1 MTTND
6 TVTLEQ
12 QRQRRKRVNRI
23 KTGII
28 LTIVIWMLASLL
40 AIILLSVQVVR
51 LNHRIERLEAALNDS
66 VSADVSFVDTEDA
79 GDVLETDTQ
88 AASGTQLDYD
98 TIETGIDTPD
108 NMAEPGD
115 MHQVYLTFNGTPNE
129 NTMAILDVLK
139 EYQVKATF
147 FVDGNASEEM
157 REVYKRIVEDG
168 HTLGMHSY
176 SNQFST
182 IYASTDAFYED
193 YSKISDYLEQV
204 TGEKSLYYRFPGGSS
219 NEISNVNMAEFV
231 HILNENQI
239 TYYDWNVS
247 AGDAAADYSVE
258 DIVLNVTEGV
268 SKYKTSVVLLHD
280 GEDKST
286 TVEAL
291 GPLIEALLEMDAQ
304 ILPIDEN
311 TKVIQYI
318 KAESVE

>member
-1 MTTND
+1 
-6 TVTLEQ
+6 
-12 QRQRRKRVNRI
+12 
-23 KTGII
+23 
-28 LTIVIWMLASLL
+28 
-40 AIILLSVQVVR
+40 
-51 LNHRIERLEAALNDS
+51 
-66 VSADVSFVDTEDA
+66 
-79 GDVLETDTQ
+79 
-88 AASGTQLDYD
+88 
-98 TIETGIDTPD
+98 
-108 NMAEPGD
+108 
-115 MHQVYLTFNGTPNE
+115 
-129 NTMAILDVLK
+129 
-139 EYQVKATF
+139 
-147 FVDGNASEEM
+147 
-157 REVYKRIVEDG
+157 
-168 HTLGMHSY
+168 MHSY